1 MKSSLLLVPTILAA
15 SVAIADA
22 QSHAVDAQAQAAGLL
37 VRPHTSPV
45 SKTDGRGRSL
55 PPASRALDAQASAAM
70 LLSGVRPSQPSAASQ
85 VDLVTHAREQGDAQ
99 AQAAA
104 LLSGVRI
111 STNAQL
117 GPRPPRDSTLTS
129 ERKTSGETIRP

>member
-15 SVAIADA
+15 SVAIADT

-85 VDLVTHAREQGDAQ
+85 VDLVTHAREQGTHKRKRQLCSAVFGSQ
-99 AQAAA
+99 RMRS
-104 LLSGVRI
+104 LGRVRRG
-111 STNAQL
+111 TVH
-117 GPRPPRDSTLTS
+117 
-129 ERKTSGETIRP
+129 